1 MHLIVGRFF
10 LSNWLT
16 HLTQIVSPKVI
27 RKPLLFVQRTSF
39 LPERRWNSLTFN
51 VVELKFWVWWV
62 RKFYIKKT
70 FPSPHQRIIG
80 FSFYGDTNSDHSKR
94 KGYFNGIQANL
105 ELIPKFYPGWTIR
118 LYLDLDKTNEL
129 LNEICDLACNDSNI
143 DLCDVKNL
151 PGTPFIDAA
160 EIFPRNWR
168 FFPTLDPQVYIRFL
182 IL

>member
-62 RKFYIKKT
+62 RKFYIKKL
-70 FPSPHQRIIG
+70 F
-80 FSFYGDTNSDHSKR
+80 
-94 KGYFNGIQANL
+94 L
-105 ELIPKFYPGWTIR
+105 VLIK
-118 LYLDLDKTNEL
+118 EL
-129 LNEICDLACNDSNI
+129 LAFLFTE
-143 DLCDVKNL
+143 
-151 PGTPFIDAA
+151 TPILIEAKGEGILMASKPIWSWFLSSIQDGQWGFILIYLKLIQYWM
-160 EIFPRNWR
+160 IFVIW
-168 FFPTLDPQVYIRFL
+168 LVMIL
-182 IL
+182 ILIFVMSKTCLVLL